1 MKSNKKVLDRQI
13 TLGSDCRLVRD
24 KEFGNILFGCPPE
37 VIKSFYQINETFPS
51 NIVIP
56 QRVFRKGR
64 NIFDM
69 EFITYSVI
77 FSQKSKRTLD
87 IVCSEA
93 QEEKIRAI
101 LQEALFGPVFKD
113 VFSSFLFDSIDK
125 LHFNKRQT
133 ASFNKLIG
141 RIAQDQDIFSQFKE
155 IMYLKLK
162 ESKVALKMQPVLRFH
177 FKKIP
182 WLKSFAKNKIYKRIT
197 EAYVRAAMLKLE
209 MDIFSLCNEGKYE
222 EFINKILIFH
232 HFNEKGRV
240 NLANNGSRLQ
250 IWQTKHGIFKI
261 YKGAKLCDIVD
272 LKLSEKKHE
281 TWKTATTPLET
292 PEFGITFLGSGT
304 GFDPKTYTSSCLI
317 WIDGKAIG
325 VDLLANCEEH
335 FMSHGIASN
344 DISHIFLSHMHAD
357 HDAGIIE
364 KIMWGEKSYLLTSR
378 PIFDSFLRKTEAL
391 TTVEKDKIKN
401 LVNFVNLEPGKEIP
415 LPGID
420 RAFITFDYSFHSI
433 PSGRFKLRYRGL
445 NGKEMTIGF
454 SGDTRFDKKLLHK
467 VCKDGII
474 TSERRD
480 QILGFLWDC
489 DHIIH
494 EAGGG
499 LLHTRVEELLKLP
512 ATKKRKLILTHADKK
527 TRLTKGLRFGKEG
540 ETISILTRKHPLTIY
555 DFLPMI
561 KRTGLFFKL
570 TPKQVDYLIKNSTVE
585 TFSKGQYIFN
595 QGDIGEK
602 FYIVLSGFAEVVKND
617 KVVAIY
623 EKGSFF
629 GELALIN
636 RDRVRRAS
644 VKAKSKLEVMSMSR
658 SMYQKYQLTTNIRER
673 LYEFSNFFTESSLSS
688 LFGFISRGEF
698 VIFMQEENIIK
709 YGARDREVFILLS
722 GEVDILDARGK
733 IIAHLDKVEILGEMA
748 FLREVPRTATVR
760 VTSDK
765 AATISLQP
773 ELFKE
778 INEKFPSFYATVL
791 KKMKQQRRASKPK
804 NLSY

>member
-1 MKSNKKVLDRQI
+1 
-13 TLGSDCRLVRD
+13 
-24 KEFGNILFGCPPE
+24 
-37 VIKSFYQINETFPS
+37 
-51 NIVIP
+51 
-56 QRVFRKGR
+56 
-64 NIFDM
+64 
-69 EFITYSVI
+69 
-77 FSQKSKRTLD
+77 
-87 IVCSEA
+87 
-93 QEEKIRAI
+93 
-101 LQEALFGPVFKD
+101 
-113 VFSSFLFDSIDK
+113 
-125 LHFNKRQT
+125 
-133 ASFNKLIG
+133 
-141 RIAQDQDIFSQFKE
+141 
-155 IMYLKLK
+155 MYLKLK

-182 WLKSFAKNKIYKRIT
+182 WLKSFAKNKIYKLIT

-209 MDIFSLCNEGKYE
+209 MDIFSLCNEEKYE

-240 NLANNGSRLQ
+240 NLTNNGSKLQ
-250 IWQTKHGIFKI
+250 IWQTKHGIFRL

-344 DISHIFLSHMHAD
+344 DVSHIFLSHMHAD

-378 PIFDSFLRKTEAL
+378 PIFDSFLRKAEAL
-391 TTVEKDKIKN
+391 TSVEKDKIKN

-791 KKMKQQRRASKPK
+791 KKMEQRWRASKPK